1 MLGCSSQP
9 RFRLDLR
16 FIYSRTF
23 VAYPDSAECDPEHG
37 LAEKVFG
44 IMLFSRHNMTKLRI
58 AA

>member
-1 MLGCSSQP
+1 MLVCSSQP
-9 RFRLDLR
+9 RTRIDLL
-16 FIYSRTF
+16 FYTRTF

-44 IMLFSRHNMTKLRI
+44 AMLLFRHNMTKMSI